1 MSFLVPD
8 RPLHLLDPSW
18 PVRTYK
24 PQSPAT
30 FIRDGEVRNS
40 IIGDGGRLVGCRVK
54 SSILS
59 PNVIVH
65 EGAEV
70 ADSILFEGVEVRS
83 GARLKRVIIDKHAT
97 IPERLAI
104 GFDEEKDGRVF
115 KISRGGVRIVP
126 KNWTSE

>member
-1 MSFLVPD
+1 M
-8 RPLHLLDPSW
+8 RPGRNTQVDFGPLL
-18 PVRTYK
+18 PVL
-24 PQSPAT
+24 A
-30 FIRDGEVRNS
+30 
-40 IIGDGGRLVGCRVK
+40 VGHGVDSDVKAACCRVR

-59 PNVIVH
+59 PNVTVH

-83 GARLKRVIIDKHAT
+83 GARLKRVIIDKHAA

-126 KNWTSE
+126 KNWASE